1 MLSQYHVLYYFFRQ
15 RKNIVRANG
24 GKLPYVQL
32 EFPSYRS
39 MPNHYV
45 QYRGCDSE
53 PLFEPFNPDVQLCS
67 SFANHGHCSE
77 GKHCTKS
84 HDIDQIVIS
93 KDANTKSNNRKRK
106 RAKDSGLES
115 MDECTEKKAAKPPDT
130 LEVNV
135 DHEVLNSSKIKQ
147 NGGSHRAGYDAF
159 MTGYGFATFIVHSA
173 LTNSSTETCKSE
185 AVSRFLGVPTSPEF
199 TDLNIMNRIYLVC
212 KDIPFMIRKSAFSRN
227 SVAHSEKYTLIKS

>member
-1 MLSQYHVLYYFFRQ
+1 M
-15 RKNIVRANG
+15 
-24 GKLPYVQL
+24 QL

-39 MPNHYV
+39 VPNNYV

-77 GKHCTKS
+77 GKRCPKS

-93 KDANTKSNNRKRK
+93 KDANTKRNDRKRK

-115 MDECTEKKAAKPPDT
+115 MDECTDKKAAKPIEP
-130 LEVNV
+130 EVV
-135 DHEVLNSSKIKQ
+135 TDHEVLNSSKIKQ

-173 LTNSSTETCKSE
+173 LTNSSSTKTCQSE
-185 AVSRFLGVPTSPEF
+185 AISRFLGVPTSPEF

-227 SVAHSEKYTLIKS
+227 SVSHTEKYTLMKS

>member
-1 MLSQYHVLYYFFRQ
+1 MALHKHQVQAGTPIFKTTLTDRAFYATALIIYF
-15 RKNIVRANG
+15 IV
-24 GKLPYVQL
+24 
-32 EFPSYRS
+32 
-39 MPNHYV
+39 
-45 QYRGCDSE
+45 
-53 PLFEPFNPDVQLCS
+53 
-67 SFANHGHCSE
+67 
-77 GKHCTKS
+77 
-84 HDIDQIVIS
+84 
-93 KDANTKSNNRKRK
+93 NRKRK

-115 MDECTEKKAAKPPDT
+115 MDECTEKKSAKPPDN

-173 LTNSSTETCKSE
+173 LTNSSTDTCKSE